1 MHKDVRGK
9 KYYNLVPFTI
19 YRLWGRSG
27 GGVTSFSGEA
37 DGGSV
42 VAFIEFKRGKY
53 RKLAA
58 N

>member
-1 MHKDVRGK
+1 MHQHLRAK

-19 YRLWGRSG
+19 YRLWGGAG
-27 GGVTSFSGEA
+27 GGITSFSGEA
-37 DGGSV
+37 EGGSV
-42 VAFIEFKRGKY
+42 VAFIEFKRGEY